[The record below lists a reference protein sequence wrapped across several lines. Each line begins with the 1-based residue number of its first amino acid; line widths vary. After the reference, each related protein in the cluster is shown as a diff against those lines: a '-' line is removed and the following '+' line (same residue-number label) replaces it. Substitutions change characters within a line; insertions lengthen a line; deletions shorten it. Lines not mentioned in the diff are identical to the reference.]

1 MTAIDVSAIPR
12 PRYRFPVLGDV
23 LAIDFVRPVQG
34 LTAEIH
40 KAGDHIF
47 EERLLNVS
55 ITAVADTALIDEV
68 NNEAVW
74 EKHNGR
80 LIGKLRPLGG
90 DGLFTAFNDEP
101 NWQRA
106 HNILSPAFVKSA
118 MMRYHH
124 AMVAAVGEFVDT
136 WTSHAADGSWVDVS
150 TFTNRLATE
159 VIARAGLSHSFD
171 SAGGARVL
179 DAIAR
184 ELRYANRRTDSI
196 PFFDGTIGY
205 KRKRQHLDDTA
216 FIRGHIAELIAGR
229 RRNPTD
235 GADDLIDT
243 MLHHADPDSGQQLDD
258 DNVVNQV
265 LTMLVAG
272 SETSANT
279 TAFALHFLATHP
291 EVAGQARAEVDQ
303 IWPDSACPAP
313 DFGDVAKMR
322 YLRRVVDETLRL
334 WPTAPGYF
342 RQARRDTTLGGK
354 YVFRQGDWVLVLLT
368 AAHRSPA
375 WGPDADE
382 FNPDRFLPEN
392 LHSLP
397 PHTYRPFGTGARAC
411 IGRQFALHEIV
422 LTLATVLHQYDLAP
436 DPDYELEVYEAVTLK
451 PANLR
456 LRVHKRRP

>member
-171 SAGGARVL
+171 SAGGARVWTRSRVSC
-179 DAIAR
+179 ATPTAAPT
-184 ELRYANRRTDSI
+184 RYRSSTTRSA
-196 PFFDGTIGY
+196 
-205 KRKRQHLDDTA
+205 
-216 FIRGHIAELIAGR
+216 
-229 RRNPTD
+229 
-235 GADDLIDT
+235 
-243 MLHHADPDSGQQLDD
+243 
-258 DNVVNQV
+258 
-265 LTMLVAG
+265 
-272 SETSANT
+272 TSASASTST
-279 TAFALHFLATHP
+279 TPLSFAAT
-291 EVAGQARAEVDQ
+291 
-303 IWPDSACPAP
+303 
-313 DFGDVAKMR
+313 
-322 YLRRVVDETLRL
+322 
-334 WPTAPGYF
+334 
-342 RQARRDTTLGGK
+342 
-354 YVFRQGDWVLVLLT
+354 
-368 AAHRSPA
+368 SP
-375 WGPDADE
+375 
-382 FNPDRFLPEN
+382 N
-392 LHSLP
+392 
-397 PHTYRPFGTGARAC
+397 
-411 IGRQFALHEIV
+411 
-422 LTLATVLHQYDLAP
+422 
-436 DPDYELEVYEAVTLK
+436 
-451 PANLR
+451 
-456 LRVHKRRP
+456 